1 MFDAPGPRF
10 RRRVFWV
17 SAVSAVVLLGLVA
30 LGLRQFSLNGQLDPE
45 RWRPYLTWPVWR
57 YLLGGLWSTVLAA
70 CATGV
75 LAAAGGLLLALRP
88 NRFTRAYAEVMR
100 TVPVLLLV
108 YVMLFVLPSFG
119 VNLPL
124 FWKLVVPLA
133 LSHAASYA
141 VIFRAGVSSVDPGQR
156 EAGLSLGMPDGVVTR
171 FVVLPQA
178 VRHMTPLLVTQAVSL
193 LKDTSLGYVVSYAE
207 LLFNGRVLATYNGL
221 LIQTFVVVAFVYLVV
236 NLALSRLAHRLEATR
251 ARTAR

>member
-17 SAVSAVVLLGLVA
+17 SVVSALVLAGLVA
-30 LGLRQFSLNGQLDPE
+30 SGLRQFASNGQLDPV

-57 YLLGGLWSTVLAA
+57 YLLGGLWSTVVAA
-70 CATGV
+70 FATGV
-75 LAAAGGLLLALRP
+75 LAMAGGLLLALRP

-133 LSHAASYA
+133 LSHAASCA

-207 LLFNGRVLATYNGL
+207 LLFNGRVLANYNGL
-221 LIQTFVVVAFVYLVV
+221 LIQTFIVVAFIYLVV
-236 NLALSRLAHRLEATR
+236 NLALSRLAHRLEAGR

>member
-17 SAVSAVVLLGLVA
+17 SVVSALVLAGLVA
-30 LGLRQFSLNGQLDPE
+30 LGLRQFASGGQLDPV

-57 YLLGGLWSTVLAA
+57 YLLGGLWSTVVAA

-75 LAAAGGLLLALRP
+75 LAMVGGLLLALRP

-141 VIFRAGVSSVDPGQR
+141 VIFRAGVDSVDPGQR
-156 EAGLSLGMPDGVVTR
+156 EAGLSLGMPDGAVTR

-193 LKDTSLGYVVSYAE
+193 LKDTSLGYVVSYTE
-207 LLFNGRVLATYNGL
+207 LLFNGRVLANYNGL
-221 LIQTFVVVAFVYLVV
+221 LIQTFIVVAFIYLVV
-236 NLALSRLAHRLEATR
+236 NLALSRLAHRLEAGR

>member
-1 MFDAPGPRF
+1 MFDAPGPRG
-10 RRRVFWV
+10 RRRILWV
-17 SAVSAVVLLGLVA
+17 SVVSAVVLLGLVV
-30 LGLRQFSLNGQLDPE
+30 LGLRQFAAGGELDAT

-57 YLLGGLWSTVLAA
+57 YLLGGLWSTVVAA
-70 CATGV
+70 CATGM
-75 LAAAGGLLLALRP
+75 LAMAGGLLLALRP
-88 NRFTRAYAEVMR
+88 NRFTRGYAEVVR
-100 TVPVLLLV
+100 TIPVLLLV

-141 VIFRAGVSSVDPGQR
+141 VIFRAGVESVDPGQR
-156 EAGLSLGMPDGVVTR
+156 EAGLSLGMADGVVTR

-193 LKDTSLGYVVSYAE
+193 LKDTSLGYVVSYTE
-207 LLFNGRVLATYNGL
+207 LLFNGRVLASYNGL
-221 LIQTFVVVAFVYLVV
+221 LIQTFLVVAFVYLVV
-236 NLALSRLAHRLEATR
+236 NLGLSRLAHRLEASR

>member
-1 MFDAPGPRF
+1 
-10 RRRVFWV
+10 
-17 SAVSAVVLLGLVA
+17 
-30 LGLRQFSLNGQLDPE
+30 
-45 RWRPYLTWPVWR
+45 
-57 YLLGGLWSTVLAA
+57 
-70 CATGV
+70 
-75 LAAAGGLLLALRP
+75 
-88 NRFTRAYAEVMR
+88 MR

-119 VNLPL
+119 VDLPL

-141 VIFRAGVSSVDPGQR
+141 VIFQAGVLAVDPGQC

-193 LKDTSLGYVVSYAE
+193 LKDTSLGYVVSYTE
-207 LLFNGRVLATYNGL
+207 LLFNGRVLANYNGL

-236 NLALSRLAHRLEATR
+236 NLALSRLAHRLEASR

>member
-1 MFDAPGPRF
+1 
-10 RRRVFWV
+10 
-17 SAVSAVVLLGLVA
+17 
-30 LGLRQFSLNGQLDPE
+30 
-45 RWRPYLTWPVWR
+45 
-57 YLLGGLWSTVLAA
+57 
-70 CATGV
+70 
-75 LAAAGGLLLALRP
+75 
-88 NRFTRAYAEVMR
+88 
-100 TVPVLLLV
+100 VPVLLLV

-124 FWKLVVPLA
+124 FWKLVVPLG

-141 VIFRAGVSSVDPGQR
+141 VIFRAGVSSVDGGQR

-178 VRHMTPLLVTQAVSL
+178 VRYMTPLLVTQAVSL

-207 LLFNGRVLATYNGL
+207 LLFNGRVLANYNGL
-221 LIQTFVVVAFVYLVV
+221 LIQTFLVVALVYLVV
-236 NLALSRLAHRLEATR
+236 NLALSRLAHRLEGSR

>member
-17 SAVSAVVLLGLVA
+17 SVVSALVLAGLVA
-30 LGLRQFSLNGQLDPE
+30 LGLLQFADNGQLDPV

-75 LAAAGGLLLALRP
+75 LAMAGGLLLALRP

-193 LKDTSLGYVVSYAE
+193 LKDTSLGYVVSYTE
-207 LLFNGRVLATYNGL
+207 LLFNGRVLANYNGL
-221 LIQTFVVVAFVYLVV
+221 LIQTFIVVAFVYLVV
-236 NLALSRLAHRLEATR
+236 NLALSRLAHRLEAAR

>member
-17 SAVSAVVLLGLVA
+17 SVVSALVLLGLVA
-30 LGLRQFSLNGQLDPE
+30 LGLRQFASNGQLDPA

-57 YLLGGLWSTVLAA
+57 YLLDGLWSTVLAA

-75 LAAAGGLLLALRP
+75 LAAAGGLVLALRP

-141 VIFRAGVSSVDPGQR
+141 VIFRAGVASVDPGQR

-171 FVVLPQA
+171 VVVLPQA

-193 LKDTSLGYVVSYAE
+193 LKDTSLGYVVSYTE
-207 LLFNGRVLATYNGL
+207 LLFNGRVLANYNGL
-221 LIQTFVVVAFVYLVV
+221 LIQTFIVVAFVYLVV
-236 NLALSRLAHRLEATR
+236 NLGLSRLAHRLEAAR

>member
-10 RRRVFWV
+10 RRRVRWV
-17 SAVSAVVLLGLVA
+17 TAVSAVVLIGLVA
-30 LGLRQFSLNGQLDPE
+30 LGLRQFALNGQLEPA

-57 YLLGGLWSTVLAA
+57 YLLEGLGSTVVAA
-70 CATGV
+70 GATGV
-75 LAAAGGLLLALRP
+75 LAMAGGLLLALRP
-88 NRFTRAYAEVMR
+88 NRFTRAYAEIMR

-141 VIFRAGVSSVDPGQR
+141 VIFRAGVEAVDAGQR

-171 FVVLPQA
+171 VVVLPQA

-193 LKDTSLGYVVSYAE
+193 LKDTSLGYVVSYTE
-207 LLFNGRVLATYNGL
+207 LLFNGRVLANYNGL

-236 NLALSRLAHRLEATR
+236 NLALSRLAHRLEASR